1 MSLRVKFWLIMLLAV
16 VTGVLAYPREYVV
29 LHALGLKKANLHVE
43 QGLDLQGG
51 AYLVFQADFSKTP
64 ASDRDNAMSSLISVM
79 EKRANPSGTSE
90 ISVTQQ
96 GSNQV
101 AVELPGV
108 TDINDAIN
116 RIGRTANLTFLELP
130 SSSSTQYVSTGITG
144 KDVSQANPD
153 IDTQTGQPVVELQ
166 MKGSSVNKFSQVTT
180 QINQEGG
187 RLVALLDN
195 QVVFGPATV
204 SQPITDGNAQLSG
217 NFSNVAAAKEVAE
230 EINAGA
236 LPVPVNLVQESSV
249 GPTLGKQSIAQSLV
263 AGIIGLA
270 VVAIFMISYYRV
282 AGLLAVFALI
292 IYTFITLTIY
302 KLSALT
308 PYAIVL
314 TLAGTA
320 GFILS
325 IGMAVDANILIFE
338 RTKEELRYGKAF
350 LTAVETGFD
359 RAWTSIRDSNVSTL
373 ITCVILYLFGASI
386 IRGFAVTLGLG
397 VLISMFTSVV
407 ISRTFLRL
415 AVRRRWGS
423 RPAAFG
429 LKSSEVPK

>member
-1 MSLRVKFWLIMLLAV
+1 MVLTV
-16 VTGVLAYPREYVV
+16 VAGVLAYPREDII
-29 LHALGLKKANLHVE
+29 LHAIGLKKAHLHVA

-51 AYLVFQADFSKTP
+51 AYLVFQADFSKTAP
-64 ASDRDNAMSSLISVM
+64 SDRSTAMASLINVM

-90 ISVTQQ
+90 ISVTEQ

-101 AVELPGV
+101 VVELPGV
-108 TDINDAIN
+108 SDINDAIN

-130 SSSSTQYVSTGITG
+130 SPNSTQYVQTGITG

-166 MKGSSVNKFSQVTT
+166 MKGSSVSKFAALTT
-180 QINQEGG
+180 RINQEGG
-187 RLVALLDN
+187 RLVTLLDN

-217 NFSNVAAAKEVAE
+217 NFSTVTEARTVAE

-236 LPVPVNLVQESSV
+236 LPVPVSLVQESSV
-249 GPTLGKQSIAQSLV
+249 GPTLGKQSIAESLV
-263 AGIIGLA
+263 AGIIGLI
-270 VVAIFMISYYRV
+270 VVAIFMVSYYRI
-282 AGLLAVFALI
+282 AGLLAVAALI

-308 PYAIVL
+308 PYTIVL

-338 RTKEELRYGKAF
+338 RTKEELRGGKAY
-350 LTAVETGFD
+350 LTAVEAGFD

-397 VLISMFTSVV
+397 VLISLFTSVV

-415 AVRRRWGS
+415 AVRRRWGK
-423 RPAAFG
+423 RPGAFG
-429 LKSSEVPK
+429 LKKAEVPE